1 MAGKKQVAVLGLGT
15 FGQAVAREL
24 AALGH
29 DVLAVDANPKVVQT
43 IADDVAE
50 AVTADV
56 TNPEALA
63 ELGLQD
69 FDAAIIG
76 TSNSLEVSVLAT
88 VHLKRLGVRQIFA
101 KADNE
106 IQGDVLERVGADRI
120 IHPELETGRRLAHSF
135 AALSVADYF
144 DVAPGSGFARVPV
157 PPTAAG
163 RTIGQLDLPGTCRLS
178 VMALR
183 HGPKLILL
191 PGPHQAITAGDDLI
205 VAGLDEDLE
214 RLPSVLGTGDQSRH

>member
-1 MAGKKQVAVLGLGT
+1 MVKKKQVAVLGLGT

-24 AALGH
+24 ALLGH
-29 DVLAVDANPKVVQT
+29 DVLAIDSNPKVVQN

-69 FDAAIIG
+69 FDSVIIA

-106 IQGDVLERVGADRI
+106 VQGEILERVGADRV

-157 PPTAAG
+157 PETAAG
-163 RTIGQLDLPGTCRLS
+163 RTIGQLDLPNSCRLS

-183 HGPKLILL
+183 HGTKLTLL
-191 PGPHQAITAGDDLI
+191 PGANESIAAGDDLI

-214 RLPSVLGTGDQSRH
+214 RLPGVLGTGGHRRP